1 MSAFSKKT
9 NNTMK
14 SIRNLCLVAVIGAVL
29 SCQDRKPSTV
39 GTGADVES
47 RVEKILSQMT
57 LAEKIGQMN
66 QVSAGG
72 DVSNYADALRKG
84 QIGSILNEVDP
95 VKINEFQR
103 ISLEESRLGIPL
115 LVARDVI
122 HGFHTIFPIP
132 LGLAA
137 TFDPALVEEGARIA
151 ALEATA
157 QGIRWTFSP
166 MLDIARDPRW
176 GRIAEG
182 SGEDTYLDTR
192 MAEAMVRGYQGDLS
206 DTTAMAACIKH
217 FVGYGAAEGGRDYN
231 STYLTERQLR
241 NVYLPPFEA
250 AVKTGALTLMTSFND
265 NDGVPSTGNTF
276 VVKEVLRNEW
286 GFDGMVVTDWNSM
299 GEMINHGFGEDR
311 KDVARKALEAG
322 VDMDMMTYGY
332 LSHLE
337 ELVRTGAVKE
347 SAIDNAVRNILRVK
361 VLLGLFEHPYI
372 DVQKA
377 AAVQYAPEH
386 LESARRGAEESTIL
400 LKNDGVLPLKADAL
414 RSILVTGPMAD
425 APHDQLGT
433 WAFDGEKT
441 HTETPL
447 KALRER
453 FPGKVTYVPGLAYS
467 REKKDRFD
475 DVVAAARRADVV
487 LVFLGEEAILS
498 GEAHAL
504 ADLNLIGSQ
513 SQLLAALKSA
523 GKPVVAT
530 VMAGRP
536 LTVER
541 DLPNCDALLY
551 SFHPG
556 TMGGPALANLLLGD
570 VNPSGKTPIT
580 FLRTV
585 GQAPLY
591 YSHNMTGRPYN
602 EETLLEDI
610 DLEAG
615 QTSLGNTSYYL
626 DYGAYPLFP
635 FGYGLSYTTFTY
647 SGIALDREVYGA
659 DDTLTV
665 SFTLSNTGSREGTE
679 VVQVYVRDVV
689 GSITRP
695 VKELKYFERVSLQPG
710 ESRSLE
716 VKIPVSSLAFVGL
729 DGRKKVEPGEFR
741 LWVAGDSA
749 SGEPVTFNVQ

>member
-1 MSAFSKKT
+1 
-9 NNTMK
+9 MK
-14 SIRNLCLVAVIGAVL
+14 ISRILILAVL
-29 SCQDRKPSTV
+29 AVVVSCREQKATTV
-39 GTGADVES
+39 GSSPEIEQ
-47 RVEKILSQMT
+47 RVEQLLSRMT

-72 DVSNYADALRKG
+72 EVSNYADALRKG

-95 VKINEFQR
+95 VKVNEFQR
-103 ISLEESRLGIPL
+103 ISVEESRLGIPL

-122 HGFHTIFPIP
+122 HGFHTVFPIP

-137 TFDPALVEEGARIA
+137 TFDPDLVEEGARVA

-157 QGIRWTFSP
+157 QGVRWTFSP

-182 SGEDTYLDTR
+182 SGEDTWLDAR
-192 MAEAMVRGYQGDLS
+192 MAEAMVRGYQGRQL
-206 DTTAMAACIKH
+206 DTTSMAACIKH

-231 STYLTERQLR
+231 STFLTERQLR

-250 AVKTGALTLMTSFND
+250 AVRAGAMTLMTSFND

-276 VVKEVLRNEW
+276 VVKDILRGEW
-286 GFDGMVVTDWNSM
+286 GFDGLVVTDWNSM
-299 GEMINHGFGEDR
+299 GEMINHGFGTDR
-311 KDVARKALEAG
+311 KDVARKSLEAG
-322 VDMDMMTYGY
+322 VDMDMMTYGF

-337 ELVRTGAVKE
+337 ERVKAGAVKE
-347 SAIDNAVRNILRVK
+347 SAIDEAVRNILRVK
-361 VLLGLFEHPYI
+361 FVLGLFEHPYV
-372 DVQKA
+372 DVQKG

-386 LESARRGAEESTIL
+386 LAAAQRSAEESAIL
-400 LKNDGVLPLKADAL
+400 LKNDGVLPLKADAV

-433 WAFDGEKT
+433 WAFDGEKS
-441 HTETPL
+441 HTVTPL
-447 KALRER
+447 KALEAR
-453 FPGKVTYVPGLAYS
+453 FPGKVTYVPGLRYS
-467 REKKDRFD
+467 REKREAFQ

-504 ADLNLIGSQ
+504 ADLNMKGSQ
-513 SQLLAALKSA
+513 SELLAALKA
-523 GKPVVAT
+523 TGKPVVAT

-536 LTVER
+536 LTIER
-541 DLPNCDALLY
+541 DLPNCNAMLY
-551 SFHPG
+551 AFHPG
-556 TMGGPALANLLLGD
+556 TMGGPALANLLFGD

-591 YSHNMTGRPYN
+591 YNHNMTGRPYN
-602 EETLLEDI
+602 GETLLDEI
-610 DLEAG
+610 GMEAG

-635 FGYGLSYTTFTY
+635 FGFGLSYTTFAY
-647 SGIALDREVYGA
+647 LGVALDRETYA
-659 DDTLTV
+659 TDDTVQV
-665 SFTLSNTGSREGTE
+665 SFTLANTGTRTGTE
-679 VVQVYVRDVV
+679 VVQVYVRDLV

-695 VKELKYFERVSLQPG
+695 VKELKHFERVTLEPG
-710 ESRSLE
+710 ESRTLT
-716 VKIPVSSLAFVGL
+716 VGIPVQDLAFVGL
-729 DGRKKVEPGEFR
+729 DGVKMVEPGEFQ

-749 SGEPVTFNVQ
+749 SGTPVSFDVK

>member
-1 MSAFSKKT
+1 MTNEIMKCIHTLSLALILLAVTACQEKKQ
-9 NNTMK
+9 NTT
-14 SIRNLCLVAVIGAVL
+14 IG
-29 SCQDRKPSTV
+29 SSPE
-39 GTGADVES
+39 VER
-47 RVEKILSQMT
+47 RVENILSRMT

-72 DVSNYADALRKG
+72 DVSNYSDALRKG

-103 ISLEESRLGIPL
+103 ICVEESRLGIPL

-122 HGFHTIFPIP
+122 HGYHTVFPIP

-137 TFDPALVEEGARIA
+137 TFDPALVEQGARVA

-157 QGIRWTFSP
+157 QGVRWTFSP

-192 MAEAMVRGYQGDLS
+192 MAEAMVRGYQGEQLDS
-206 DTTAMAACIKH
+206 TSMAACIKH

-241 NVYLPPFEA
+241 NVYLPPFQA
-250 AVKTGALTLMTSFND
+250 AVEAGAMTLMTSFND

-276 VVKEVLRNEW
+276 VVKDILRGEW
-286 GFDGMVVTDWNSM
+286 GFDGLVVTDWNSM
-299 GEMINHGFGEDR
+299 GEMINHGFGVDR

-322 VDMDMMTYGY
+322 VDMDMMTYGF

-337 ELVRTGAVKE
+337 ELVKSGAVKE
-347 SAIDNAVRNILRVK
+347 SDIDNAVRNILRVK
-361 VLLGLFEHPYI
+361 IRLGLFEHPYV
-372 DVQKA
+372 DVA
-377 AAVQYAPEH
+377 AGAAVQYAPAH
-386 LESARRGAEESTIL
+386 LEAAQKSVEESVIL
-400 LKNDGVLPLKADAL
+400 LKNDGMLPLKADAV
-414 RSILVTGPMAD
+414 RNILVTGPMAD

-433 WAFDGEKT
+433 WAFDGEKS
-441 HTETPL
+441 HTVTPL
-447 KALRER
+447 KALEAR
-453 FPGKVTYVPGLAYS
+453 FPGKVTYVPGLRYS
-467 REKKDRFD
+467 REKRNAFA

-498 GEAHAL
+498 GEAHSL
-504 ADLNLIGSQ
+504 ADLNLKGSQ
-513 SQLLAALKSA
+513 SELLAALKA
-523 GKPVVAT
+523 TGKPVVAT

-536 LTVER
+536 LTIER
-541 DLPNCDALLY
+541 DLPNCGAMLY
-551 SFHPG
+551 AFHPG
-556 TMGGPALANLLLGD
+556 TMGGPALANLLFGD

-602 EETLLEDI
+602 GETLI
-610 DLEAG
+610 DNIELEAG

-635 FGYGLSYTTFTY
+635 FGYGLSYTQFTY
-647 SGIALDREVYGA
+647 SDIALDRASYGA
-659 DDTLTV
+659 DDSITVTLT
-665 SFTLSNTGSREGTE
+665 LANTGKYDGTE
-679 VVQVYVRDVV
+679 VVQVYIRDLV

-695 VKELKYFERVSLQPG
+695 VKELKAFERVSLKAG
-710 ESRSLE
+710 ESRNLE
-716 VKIPVSSLAFVGL
+716 LRIPVSDLAFYGL
-729 DGRKKVEPGEFR
+729 DGEKKVEPGDFQ

-749 SGEPVTFNVQ
+749 SGEPLSFKVD